1 MRTTGFRILMACA
14 LLAASHVAM
23 AGAQMKY
30 GVTVLTL
37 RQADLAK
44 ARTYGWTVAH
54 PSPDKNIDRM
64 IVAAVDRELAARGL
78 TKVPSG
84 PSDLVVSYDSLQRT
98 DVDLK
103 AKPTEAGTLRDV
115 SVGTLVV
122 DLRGPDNKQSFF
134 RVRMDTPIDRPR
146 AEMEA
151 PINGAVTAMF
161 EKYPSPSKR

>member
-1 MRTTGFRILMACA
+1 MRTTGFRMLRACA
-14 LLAASHVAM
+14 LLASHAAM

-30 GVTVLTL
+30 GVTVLTM

-64 IVAAVDRELAARGL
+64 IVAAVDRELAARGF

-84 PSDLVVSYDSLQRT
+84 PSDLVVSYDSVQRT

-103 AKPTEAGTLRDV
+103 AKPTDAGTLRDV
-115 SVGTLVV
+115 SVGTLIV

-146 AEMEA
+146 AERE
-151 PINGAVTAMF
+151 PSINAAVTAMF
-161 EKYPSPSKR
+161 EKYPAPSKR